1 MNPEQKKQYYQSQSR
16 TLSQLKPKQKA
27 FISPLLTDKSVC
39 TEDVQNDNYEDEDEK
54 EDDNSVTELDQNVKE
69 IDSPNAV
76 LQTKATSSKRS
87 LSSSNTPNEEDD
99 NYNDDFLS
107 AMKERLAE
115 LKKDYTEQNDLYTEV
130 QYQRDVIAK
139 KVKPW

>member
-54 EDDNSVTELDQNVKE
+54 EDDNSVTD
-69 IDSPNAV
+69 
-76 LQTKATSSKRS
+76 
-87 LSSSNTPNEEDD
+87 
-99 NYNDDFLS
+99 
-107 AMKERLAE
+107 
-115 LKKDYTEQNDLYTEV
+115 
-130 QYQRDVIAK
+130 
-139 KVKPW
+139 